1 MSKSS
6 KNYMPVIL
14 VLCAVTAGLAIWY
27 NQHQL
32 AATKAEAD
40 RVAALRPARPVSV
53 PTAQPEAPPPDAPP
67 PPPADDQAPDP
78 AQQMRD
84 RMAAFMNDPQMQQ
97 QMQQRMQAMAQNM
110 YGDVFAQMN
119 LTQDQT
125 NQVNTLL
132 AQRMQ
137 AGANVFM
144 TAMQQGLDPQANR
157 DQLIQQ
163 VQQAQATVDAS
174 IQAVIGADN
183 FSQFQARDQ
192 QIRQNFQNGGGPG
205 GGFGGPGGGGPGG

>member
-32 AATKAEAD
+32 AAARAEAD
-40 RVAALRPARPVSV
+40 RVAALRPARIDPVPS
-53 PTAQPEAPPPDAPP
+53 AQPEAPPPPDTLPP
-67 PPPADDQAPDP
+67 PPPDDQAPDP

-97 QMQQRMQAMAQNM
+97 QMQQRMQGMAQNM
-110 YGDVFAQMN
+110 YGDLFDSMN
-119 LTQDQT
+119 LSSDQRD
-125 NQVNTLL
+125 QVNTLV

-137 AGANVFM
+137 AGATVFM
-144 TAMQQGLDPQANR
+144 NAMQQGLDPQANR

-163 VQQAQATVDAS
+163 VQQAQTTMDAS

-183 FSQFQARDQ
+183 FQQFQARDQ
-192 QIRQNFQNGGGPG
+192 QIRQNFQNGGG
-205 GGFGGPGGGGPGG
+205 FGGPGGGGPGG